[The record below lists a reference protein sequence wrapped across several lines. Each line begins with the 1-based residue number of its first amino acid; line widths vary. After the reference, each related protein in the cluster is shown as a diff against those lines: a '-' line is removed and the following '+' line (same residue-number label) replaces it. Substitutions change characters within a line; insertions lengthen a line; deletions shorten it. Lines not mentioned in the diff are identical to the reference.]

1 MKMEN
6 QVASNVFAMHIDLL
20 ILDILPNDES

>member
-6 QVASNVFAMHIDLL
+6 QVASNVSNMHIDLL
-20 ILDILPNDES
+20 ILEIRPSDES